1 VELIPSRRHTPWRR
15 TTSGRHTSRRH
26 TPWRRTTS
34 RRHTPWRRTTSGG
47 HTSGRHTPWRRTTSG
62 GHTTS
67 RRPSRRTTTGTYM
80 TYDLRHDIYY
90 LKNLKFCM
98 SIFIRIYPIRFFNS
112 VVSLASFVLH
122 GNFSTI

>member
-1 VELIPSRRHTPWRR
+1 
-15 TTSGRHTSRRH
+15 
-26 TPWRRTTS
+26 
-34 RRHTPWRRTTSGG
+34 
-47 HTSGRHTPWRRTTSG
+47 
-62 GHTTS
+62 
-67 RRPSRRTTTGTYM
+67 M